1 MAETN
6 TKMCQTSLIPKVLFA
21 VDRIKSKS
29 ALRNTECEGAWQIE
43 VSSLFH
49 SLIVQGKNDFSIFL

>member
-6 TKMCQTSLIPKVLFA
+6 TKTSLVPKVLFA
-21 VDRIKSKS
+21 VGRIETKS
-29 ALRNTECEGAWQIE
+29 ALRNTECEGTWQIE

-49 SLIVQGKNDFSIFL
+49 SQIV